1 MTIQTNSL
9 RESLEKK
16 LLFENNIFIIAFQ
29 VYLVSEH
36 IWCDDFLVRSFYLK
50 NLKTT
55 ETRTVTQFHFLTW
68 PEGGIPSAPKPLLEF
83 RRYLIFVIGKT
94 ALLQSI
100 LGFKV

>member
-1 MTIQTNSL
+1 MQGNKMKINKARVDNVVTN
-9 RESLEKK
+9 
-16 LLFENNIFIIAFQ
+16 FQ

-68 PEGGIPSAPKPLLEF
+68 PEGGIPSATKPLLEF
-83 RRYLIFVIGKT
+83 RRYYFMFLNK
-94 ALLQSI
+94 
-100 LGFKV
+100 